1 MKKFLV
7 VLLFSICHL
16 SMQALIGKYT
26 LNSQHKDSADNV
38 SQPYELIV
46 SEPNDNNEILINF
59 RLNQVNI
66 IPNSLQ
72 HGKELVLIDGFDQT
86 LIAEEP
92 ALPVRNI
99 SFAIQQNEPCEI
111 EILSSDFSYIP
122 CDLSAAI
129 PPHADSDPAPTSILP
144 IKKYSG
150 YNSDTLLSYSDMQT
164 YRGKHIHNLMISP
177 VSYSVSDSMLRIC
190 TSFFATIKCET
201 DYAPKLSANS
211 SFDNYTFQ
219 KLYNNGS
226 YIRPVG

>member
-59 RLNQVNI
+59 GLNQVNI

-99 SFAIQQNEPCEI
+99 SNLVKLRFCRQI
-111 EILSSDFSYIP
+111 SV
-122 CDLSAAI
+122 
-129 PPHADSDPAPTSILP
+129 
-144 IKKYSG
+144 
-150 YNSDTLLSYSDMQT
+150 T
-164 YRGKHIHNLMISP
+164 YRVTFLPPFHLMLIVIPHLQVYCPLRSIQDTILTHCCLILICKHIEES
-177 VSYSVSDSMLRIC
+177 
-190 TSFFATIKCET
+190 
-201 DYAPKLSANS
+201 
-211 SFDNYTFQ
+211 TFTT
-219 KLYNNGS
+219 
-226 YIRPVG
+226 